1 MPCHVP
7 SISRPPPT
15 GIASAVSVS
24 AALDVRRHVVRAL
37 GAMDEQGIAIRYQ
50 PLEKGDK
57 VAPDVLIGVFL
68 DQQRRGRMP
77 AKDVRQTGHNA
88 RCGNDTRRFFVNS
101 IRPWPFV
108 LSVNV
113 R

>member
-15 GIASAVSVS
+15 GIASGLGQRG
-24 AALDVRRHVVRAL
+24 LDVSRHVVRAL

-50 PLEKGDK
+50 PLEKGDQ
-57 VAPDVLIGVFL
+57 VAPDVRIGVFL
-68 DQQRRGRMP
+68 DQQRGGRMP

-88 RCGNDTRRFFVNS
+88 RCGNDICRFLRKFDQA
-101 IRPWPFV
+101 
-108 LSVNV
+108 LAV
-113 R
+113 RIER

>member
-15 GIASAVSVS
+15 GIASGLGQRG
-24 AALDVRRHVVRAL
+24 LDVSRHVVRAL

-50 PLEKGDK
+50 PLEKGDQ
-57 VAPDVLIGVFL
+57 VAPDVRIAFSWISSE
-68 DQQRRGRMP
+68 
-77 AKDVRQTGHNA
+77 ADVCRQKTYA
-88 RCGNDTRRFFVNS
+88 RPVTMRDAATTSAVSFVNS